1 MDTVKSLIA
10 EYNNITH
17 IHGTRISNN
26 LPIWTG
32 GFRTPGNYLILRWSN
47 SSQNKL
53 VVSAE
58 DRWLWSDGSKFGSFM
73 DCQRSSFNGGNDNDR
88 IAINEPTQV
97 LTQSSNACFWTSHDV
112 SNKYPYIC
120 QVDFRKSKIH
130 TELNIFGIKS
140 FLRYSPR
147 SAVWEKSHSAEMS

>member
-32 GFRTPGNYLILRWSN
+32 GFRKPSNEISINILFDRKNPNHGND
-47 SSQNKL
+47 SSW
-53 VVSAE
+53 
-58 DRWLWSDGSKFGSFM
+58 RWSDGSKFGSFM

-130 TELNIFGIKS
+130 TELNI
-140 FLRYSPR
+140 L
-147 SAVWEKSHSAEMS
+147 V